1 MLAHHSQLPPN
12 QRHPNSLPHGSTESV
27 STSVEDMGWTRAANA
42 TIQYYDD
49 IFRAKIPIFMHVGCM
64 GLAPESHSYV
74 DSIPPLPTGGNLDNR
89 RIGVGTILFLGL

>member
-1 MLAHHSQLPPN
+1 
-12 QRHPNSLPHGSTESV
+12 
-27 STSVEDMGWTRAANA
+27 MGWAREANT

-89 RIGVGTILFLGL
+89 RIGVGTIFVSSEQTIFCFNF